1 MVGTWTPP
9 GRIYTVQFDDEEL
22 TLTKVKKTDIP
33 EDEAISWMAFSVR
46 CPCIHA
52 TNATMLTIPARQKSH
67 LWCGDEEMELVRR
80 QQPDGHCPPSLAPG
94 GRSPS
99 GC

>member
-22 TLTKVKKTDIP
+22 TLTKVKTTDIP
-33 EDEAISWMAFSVR
+33 EDEAISWMTFSVR
-46 CPCIHA
+46 SFSDSDAYTVLIY
-52 TNATMLTIPARQKSH
+52 PARQKSH
-67 LWCGDEEMELVRR
+67 LWGGDEEMELVRR
-80 QQPDGHCPPSLAPG
+80 QQPDGHCPPSLAPS

-99 GC
+99 GS